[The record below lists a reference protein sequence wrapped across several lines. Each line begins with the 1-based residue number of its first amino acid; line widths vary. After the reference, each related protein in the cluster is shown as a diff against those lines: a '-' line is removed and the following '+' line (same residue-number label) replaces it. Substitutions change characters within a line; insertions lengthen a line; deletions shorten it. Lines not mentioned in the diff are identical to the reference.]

1 MSVKTFQLYA
11 LKNNEPVER
20 FCIDCGA
27 LLHGRMD
34 KKFCDDQCRS
44 NYNNKVRNE
53 NNGTIKY
60 VNQILKRN
68 RDILERLNPYGK
80 TKVSSTR
87 LLATGFDLNYHTHT
101 YNSQKGECYFFCYE
115 YGYLKLGTDEFLLIK
130 KDVK

>member
-1 MSVKTFQLYA
+1 M
-11 LKNNEPVER
+11 ER

-27 LLHGRMD
+27 LLRGRMD

-87 LLATGFDLNYHTHT
+87 LLAAGFDLNYHTHT
-101 YNSQKGECYFFCYE
+101 YNSQKDKCYFFCYE
-115 YGYLKLGTDEFLLIK
+115 YGYLKLSTDEFLLVK